1 LSTVD
6 GDQVP
11 VIPLS
16 EVVGSVGTAAPAQI
30 VSDVP
35 KLNTGVMF
43 GLITTVKLVPFAHCP
58 VLGVNVYI
66 PEVVLLTIEGVQL
79 PMIPFVDVEGRTG
92 TLPPEQMESEV
103 PKPNTGVAFV
113 STVTLIVAGIPHWL
127 GFGVNI

>member
-1 LSTVD
+1 MSTVD

-66 PEVVLLTIEGVQL
+66 AEVVLLTIEGVQL
-79 PMIPFVDVEGRTG
+79 PIIPLVDVEGRTG